1 MSKPRKKAPVDI
13 VDRKPG
19 QCAAIVRSEGLIH
32 FSCGRPHGRNP
43 NDFPYCE
50 DHWPGV
56 PLEVSAE
63 KYGKAIERRFI
74 GKRG

>member
-1 MSKPRKKAPVDI
+1 MSRKKSKSPVDI

-32 FSCGRPHGRNP
+32 WACGKPVEHMNP
-43 NDFPYCE
+43 DWHYCR

-63 KYGKAIERRFI
+63 KYAKAIERRFV
-74 GKRG
+74 GKGG